1 MLNSTRNRLAVF
13 DLDGV
18 LVDTKEL
25 HFDALNIALSEVDP
39 SFQISMSEHL
49 SRFDGLDS
57 KTKLAVLQV
66 EKGLPA
72 SQVKRVWERKQ
83 EITRHLLLRQ
93 SPQAEIREVFSLLR
107 AAGFSLGV
115 ASNSIRATVDA
126 ELERLQ
132 ITKLVDFSLSN
143 EDVHSPKP
151 HPEIY
156 WRAMIAGAAHP
167 SRTWI
172 VEDSSVGRAA
182 AHASGANVVPVD
194 SSSQVTPQF
203 VEEKLLKSVEN
214 RKGAPWHPPRINV
227 LIPMAGAGS
236 RFANAGY
243 TFPKPLIEI
252 RGRSMIEVVVQ
263 NLNIE
268 GRFIFL
274 VQRQH
279 NEDYR
284 LEQYTKLLKPGS
296 EIVVVDGVTD
306 GAARTALLAENLIN
320 SDVPLLIANSDQF
333 VQWDSNETLYQ
344 LSAPGCDGGI
354 VTFSSTHPK
363 WSFARVDE
371 AGWVTEVAEKNPISD
386 VATAG
391 IYYWKRGADFVKYA
405 HQMIEKDIR
414 TNGEFYICPVYNE
427 AIDAGLRFRSRSVEK
442 MWGLGTPE
450 DLTAFVND
458 PVASELL
465 RGL

>member
-1 MLNSTRNRLAVF
+1 MVF

-18 LVDTKEL
+18 LVDTKEI
-25 HFDALNIALSEVDP
+25 HFRALNMALAEVDP
-39 SFQISMSEHL
+39 KFEISVQEHL
-49 SRFDGLDS
+49 SRFDGLDTR
-57 KTKLAVLQV
+57 TKLIVLQK

-72 SQVKRVWERKQ
+72 SQVQRVWERKQ
-83 EITRHLLLRQ
+83 ETTRQLLVQ
-93 SPQAEIREVFSLLR
+93 QEPQTEIRKVFALLKTV
-107 AAGFSLGV
+107 GFFVGV
-115 ASNSIRATVDA
+115 ASNSIRDTVDA
-126 ELERLQ
+126 ELKRLQ
-132 ITKLVDFSLSN
+132 ITDLVDFSLSN

-156 WRAMIAGAAHP
+156 WRAMMACEAHP
-167 SRTWI
+167 SDTWI

-182 AHASGANVVPVD
+182 AYASGANVVPVG
-194 SSSQVTPQF
+194 SSSDVTVQF
-203 VEEKLLKSVEN
+203 AEEKLLNPSEN
-214 RKGAPWHPPRINV
+214 RKGTPWHPPRINV

-252 RGRSMIEVVVQ
+252 FGRSMIEVVVR

-274 VQRQH
+274 VQKEH
-279 NEDYR
+279 NDKYH
-284 LEQYTKLLKPGS
+284 LEQYTRLLKPGS

-306 GAARTALLAENLIN
+306 GAARTALLAEEMI
-320 SDVPLLIANSDQF
+320 DCDTPLLIANSDQF
-333 VQWDSNETLYQ
+333 VQWDSNEILYQ
-344 LSAPGCDGGI
+344 LSSPGCDGGI

-371 AGWVTEVAEKNPISD
+371 GGWVTEVAEKNPISD
-386 VATAG
+386 VATTG
-391 IYYWKRGADFVKYA
+391 IYYWKRGSDFVKYA
-405 HQMIEKDIR
+405 HQMIEKDAR

-427 AIDAGLRFRSRSVEK
+427 AIRDGLRIRSRSVER

-450 DLTAFVND
+450 DLTAFTDD
-458 PVASELL
+458 PVALQLL
-465 RGL
+465 KGL